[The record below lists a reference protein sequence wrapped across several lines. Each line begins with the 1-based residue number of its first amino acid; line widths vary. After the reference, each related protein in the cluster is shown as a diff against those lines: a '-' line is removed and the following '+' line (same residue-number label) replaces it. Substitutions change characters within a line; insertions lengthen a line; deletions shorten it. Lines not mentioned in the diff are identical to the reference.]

1 MKRKSKRSGKFK
13 RLKKKLAQNMRSYLI
28 ALLCLG
34 VVGAGLWNASQ
45 DDGSPAQEVDF
56 GDSLT
61 SANAR
66 SISKASYEDALA
78 LAKDGKIA
86 EARRVMMRLAPLSEV
101 AEQPLGNGAAHL
113 WLAQSLLGDFKG
125 EFLEAFPLNYYVG
138 NPSMAP
144 AVFRG
149 EAVQN
154 EITRHLEH
162 AVALSPELKDGHLLL
177 ASIAMAKGKREESI
191 SILMRGLAYAGD
203 SQGEGLHDSLL
214 LVLANASTF
223 KGDDLSLKEQVWL
236 EFSTLGREVSR
247 SNKAGLSKRLE
258 YAASA
263 LLLQKYEVVDIVT
276 RKIER
281 DFKSTGRELSSVKLA
296 HSLRVAGHYFRAINL
311 LNAAH
316 ESGDYASVAIEVAA
330 SQKLDP
336 GNVFLIDALRR
347 IASAHPV
354 LRPKIKALLE
364 QGAESDG
371 AKGSTSS
378 AASSAQNSELKNG
391 VQNLEGN
398 LEESLEES
406 RARTHFL
413 LSELSDTSADVQSH
427 LKSALENTPDDP
439 EILLAYVRVKLMENT
454 PAYPELGLFLDRA
467 VVHAGRS
474 FDKMAELDLARGQ
487 VFLGLNKK
495 IAAIAALEQALS
507 RTEDAKDKKII
518 HALLAT
524 AYQQAGHPVIA
535 AAHLERG

>member
-1 MKRKSKRSGKFK
+1 MKKRSKLSQRLK
-13 RLKKKLAQNMRSYLI
+13 RWKKKLAQNMRSYLI

-34 VVGAGLWNASQ
+34 VVGAGIWNASQ
-45 DDGSPAQEVDF
+45 DDDGPAQEVDF

-61 SANAR
+61 SASAR
-66 SISKASYEDALA
+66 SISKASYEDALV
-78 LAKDGKIA
+78 LANDGKMA
-86 EARRVMMRLAPLSEV
+86 EARRVMVRLAPLSEV

-113 WLAQSLLGDFKG
+113 WLAQSMLGDFKG
-125 EFLEAFPLNYYVG
+125 LFLEAFPLDCYLG
-138 NPSMAP
+138 NPSVAP
-144 AVFRG
+144 AVFR
-149 EAVQN
+149 EEKVQD

-191 SILMRGLAYAGD
+191 SILMRGLSYSGD
-203 SQGEGLHDSLL
+203 RQGVGLHDSLL
-214 LVLANASTF
+214 LALANASTF

-247 SNKAGLSKRLE
+247 SNKAGLSRRLE

-296 HSLRVAGHYFRAINL
+296 NSLRVATHYFQAIHL

-316 ESGDYASVAIEVAA
+316 ESGDYTSVALEVAA

-336 GNVFLIDALRR
+336 GNVSLIDALRR
-347 IASAHPV
+347 IATAHPA

-364 QGAESDG
+364 QGAETDG
-371 AKGSTSS
+371 AKSS
-378 AASSAQNSELKNG
+378 PENSPESSAQNQELKNG
-391 VQNLEGN
+391 VQNLEVN
-398 LEESLEES
+398 LDES
-406 RARTHFL
+406 RAKTHFL
-413 LSELSDTSADVQSH
+413 LSELSDTPSDVQSH

-439 EILLAYVRVKLMENT
+439 EILLAYVRVLLMENA
-454 PAYPELGLFLDRA
+454 PSYPELGKLLDRA
-467 VVHAGRS
+467 VVQAGRS

-487 VFLGLNKK
+487 VFLGLNEKN
-495 IAAIAALEQALS
+495 AAIAALEQALS
-507 RTEDAKDKKII
+507 RAEEAKDKKLI
-518 HALLAT
+518 HALLAK

-535 AAHLERG
+535 AAHLERSS